1 MENNFTSEVD
11 EFAQNK
17 KENGF
22 TDYESLIEEE
32 NMTDYE
38 SIVDDCDDA
47 GENVEG
53 GELQFDPVKDMWLAV
68 RVERNPNSTSQE
80 DENYWVWEV
89 HLPKWFHLKLK
100 SYCLF
105 ASPPK
110 KNNC

>member
-89 HLPKWFHLKLK
+89 QLPKWFHL
-100 SYCLF
+100 
-105 ASPPK
+105 
-110 KNNC
+110 